1 MFNNVIYFII
11 VLLIYNI
18 NIPVTKP
25 DDTVTYAVLMFLST
39 WVLFALYCRW
49 LFQRLLRS
57 RAGQEQR
64 EEFGFS
70 RMYQSHVLKLSII
83 AIILFALDVYLFDLK
98 SWIRSI
104 PGLRYFS
111 VAQGV
116 LGVCFFILYLVTIWY
131 FAHPVYRITFQTDVK
146 RNSFILSN
154 LKLNLPILFP
164 WVVLTLIYDLLGFTP
179 LSRPDSL
186 LNRPLGQVAFFGT
199 FLVVLVIFMPRF
211 IQSWWSCSPLEGS
224 GKVQELREFLKSV
237 GFTYRDI
244 LRWPIFEGRMMTAGI
259 MGIVPR
265 YRYILVTDALLE
277 ILSVDE
283 LKAVLAHEVG
293 HARYRHMLFYV
304 LFFIGFMVLFPG
316 LFDLSY
322 YFFAAQPLFLDL
334 FSRGRSE
341 ATNVFYI
348 AVSLPILFSMFI
360 YFRYVMGFFMRNF
373 ERQADIH
380 SAALMGDAE
389 YTISSLEKIA
399 YLSGRIRDLPS
410 WHHFSIRER
419 IDYLH
424 RLQRQPV
431 LKKRHNR
438 FLVTSLA
445 VYLSGIVILGY
456 SLNFSPLKQKI
467 TDQLVIRGLKQRLTK
482 DPTNIALYRNLAM
495 IYHQTGKYREAIEAY
510 EKALSL
516 DENQPVLLN
525 NLAWL
530 LVTAPDERIRQ
541 RERALVLAKK
551 AVRLNRSPV
560 FLDTLAEA
568 YYANGLVEEA
578 IRTIDEA
585 ISVATEGIDYYK
597 KQREK
602 FSGKRSG

>member
-1 MFNNVIYFII
+1 MFNNIIYFII

-18 NIPVTKP
+18 NIPVAKP
-25 DDTVTYAVLMFLST
+25 DESLAHAVSMFLST
-39 WVLFALYCRW
+39 WILFALYCRW
-49 LFQRLLRS
+49 LFQRLVRS
-57 RAGQEQR
+57 GTDQEQKG
-64 EEFGFS
+64 EFGFS
-70 RMYQSHVLKLSII
+70 RTYQSHVLKLSIV
-83 AIILFALDVYLFDLK
+83 AIILFALDVYLLDLK
-98 SWIRSI
+98 SWIQSM

-111 VAQGV
+111 VAQGL
-116 LGVCFFILYLVTIWY
+116 LGVCIFILYLVTIWY
-131 FAHPVYRITFQTDVK
+131 FAQPAYRVAFQTDVK

-164 WVVLTLIYDLLGFTP
+164 WAVLTLIYDLLGLTP
-179 LSRPDSL
+179 LSRPESL
-186 LNRPLGQVAFFGT
+186 LNRPLGQVVFFGT
-199 FLVVLVIFMPRF
+199 FLVILVIFMPRF
-211 IQSWWSCSPLEGS
+211 IQSWWSCTPLEGS
-224 GKVQELREFLKSV
+224 VKVRELREFLKLV
-237 GFTYRDI
+237 GFRYRDI

-265 YRYILVTDALLE
+265 YRYILVTDALLDM
-277 ILSVDE
+277 LDVDE

-293 HARYRHMLFYV
+293 HAKYRHMLFYV

-322 YFFAAQPLFLDL
+322 YFFAAQPLFLSL
-334 FSRGRSE
+334 FSKGRSE
-341 ATNVFYI
+341 ATNLFYI
-348 AVSLPILFSMFI
+348 AVSLPILFSMFV
-360 YFRYVMGFFMRNF
+360 YFRYVMGFFMRHF
-373 ERQADIH
+373 ERQADMH
-380 SAALMGDAE
+380 SAILMGNPE

-399 YLSGRIRDLPS
+399 HLSGRIRDLPS
-410 WHHFSIRER
+410 WHHFSIGER
-419 IDYLH
+419 IDYLR
-424 RLQRQPV
+424 RLQRQPG
-431 LKKRHNR
+431 LKGRHNR

-445 VYLSGIVILGY
+445 IYLAGIVILGY

-467 TDQLVIRGLKQRLTK
+467 TEQLVIKGLKQRLIE
-482 DPTNIALYRNLAM
+482 DSTNVALYRNLAM
-495 IYHQTGKYREAIEAY
+495 IYHQTGKYEEAIEAY
-510 EKALSL
+510 EKALAL

-541 RERALVLAKK
+541 KERALVLAKK

-585 ISVATEGIDYYK
+585 ISLAPEGVEYYE

-602 FSGKRSG
+602 FSGK